1 MSSIWTQSC
10 ATVGIPEHS
19 NPNGGLTLGSF
30 ISPSTIN
37 PSNLTRSY
45 SRSAYIDSL
54 PPRPNLHILTEYT
67 VLKFNFA
74 SHTDSGKKVASGVEF
89 GKSKDAG
96 RKTVDVAKE
105 VVLAAGALSTP
116 KILMLSGVGPRDVLE
131 KASIKVEVELPGV
144 GQRLQDHMASSFG
157 SVLLLPLMFCICT
170 RPLSLFGNRLMKRQ
184 GTSTHRIPTSQ
195 RQRNLIH
202 S

>member
-10 ATVGIPEHS
+10 ATVGIPEHP
-19 NPNGGLTLGSF
+19 NPNGGLALGSF

-74 SHTDSGKKVASGVEF
+74 SRTDSGKKVASSVEF
-89 GKSKDAG
+89 GKDKDAG
-96 RKTVDVAKE
+96 RKTVGVAKE

-116 KILMLSGVGPRDVLE
+116 KILMSSGVGPRDVLE

-144 GQRLQDHMASSFG
+144 GQRLQDHVVSSFG
-157 SVLLLPLMFCICT
+157 SIMLLPPLMFASVPDGSRCLGI
-170 RPLSLFGNRLMKRQ
+170 
-184 GTSTHRIPTSQ
+184 
-195 RQRNLIH
+195 NL
-202 S
+202 